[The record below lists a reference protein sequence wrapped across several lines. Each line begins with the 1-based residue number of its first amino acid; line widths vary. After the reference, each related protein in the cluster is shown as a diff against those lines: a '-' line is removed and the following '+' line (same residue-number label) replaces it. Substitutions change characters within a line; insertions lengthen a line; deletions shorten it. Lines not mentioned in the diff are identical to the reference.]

1 MRDSHLPNED
11 MVEERRQHAR
21 LIPSSPLFVS
31 LDDFKSGL
39 LLDLSEGGLSV
50 ASLVPRNLDEV
61 ISVAFDL
68 PEGRGRIETRS
79 QIAWTRDSGHLTGV
93 RFVDLADPCRQQLGE
108 WIYARADQRQLAM
121 SQEPA
126 GPILVSSTD
135 APADPTAQQSQDKT
149 EVDAEASGTS
159 LEPTDDPRVEQP
171 ALLSEKLWSGFRK
184 SRHKVGPVFAVVLL
198 AWALVY
204 LGYQMGGGGIGREN
218 GEARAAP
225 KGEQAA
231 SQGLV
236 ASAAASPAPPGPL
249 AQRVSLGAGAV
260 VLQVGAMKLE
270 DNADALAKILQNKN
284 FPAFVFRHGTDRL
297 YRVAVGPY
305 SDAKATIKPKGTLEK
320 QGFKPILRRW
330 LPE

>member
-1 MRDSHLPNED
+1 

-21 LIPSSPLFVS
+21 LVPSLPLFVS

-39 LLDLSEGGLSV
+39 LLDLSEGGLAV
-50 ASLVPRNLDEV
+50 ASLVPRNLDEM

-68 PEGRGRIETRS
+68 PEGRGRIQTRAE
-79 QIAWTRDSGHLTGV
+79 IAWTRESGYLTGV
-93 RFVDLADPCRQQLGE
+93 RFVDLADPSRQQLGE
-108 WIYARADQRQLAM
+108 WIWADQRERAM
-121 SQEPA
+121 GKEAAEPVVVTRSA
-126 GPILVSSTD
+126 DAQADPILQQGHAKAELD
-135 APADPTAQQSQDKT
+135 AKT
-149 EVDAEASGTS
+149 SATS
-159 LEPTDDPRVEQP
+159 LEPTGEPGVE
-171 ALLSEKLWSGFRK
+171 ALLSETLGSGSGKPRQTI
-184 SRHKVGPVFAVVLL
+184 GLVFAVVLL
-198 AWALVY
+198 SWALVY
-204 LGYQMGGGGIGREN
+204 MGYQMGGGGINREN
-218 GEARAAP
+218 REAAATP

-236 ASAAASPAPPGPL
+236 ASAEPSPAPAGPL
-249 AQRVSLGAGAV
+249 ASQVSLGNAGV

-270 DNADALAKILQNKN
+270 DNADALAKVLQKKN

-305 SDAKATIKPKGTLEK
+305 SDADSTIKPKGTLEK

>member
-1 MRDSHLPNED
+1 MRDSHLPNGD

-21 LIPSSPLFVS
+21 LIPNSPLFVS

-39 LLDLSEGGLSV
+39 LLDLSEGGLAV

-93 RFVDLADPCRQQLGE
+93 RFVDLDDPSRQQLEE
-108 WIYARADQRQLAM
+108 WICARVDQRQQAM
-121 SQEPA
+121 SKEPA
-126 GPILVSSTD
+126 GPVLVSSAD
-135 APADPTAQQSQDKT
+135 APADSTAQQNQDQAEVDT
-149 EVDAEASGTS
+149 EVSVTS
-159 LEPTDDPRVEQP
+159 LEPTDEPRVEES
-171 ALLSEKLWSGFRK
+171 ALLSEKLWSRFGK
-184 SRHKVGPVFAVVLL
+184 SRHTIGPVFAVVLL

-204 LGYQMGGGGIGREN
+204 LGYQMGGGGINNRD
-218 GEARAAP
+218 AAAVP

-236 ASAAASPAPPGPL
+236 ASAAASPAPVGPV
-249 AQRVSLGAGAV
+249 APQVSLGDGAV

-270 DNADALAKILQNKN
+270 DNADALARVLQKKN

-297 YRVAVGPY
+297 FRVAVGPY
-305 SDAKATIKPKGTLEK
+305 SDAKSTIKPKGTLEK
-320 QGFKPILRRW
+320 QGFKPLLRRW